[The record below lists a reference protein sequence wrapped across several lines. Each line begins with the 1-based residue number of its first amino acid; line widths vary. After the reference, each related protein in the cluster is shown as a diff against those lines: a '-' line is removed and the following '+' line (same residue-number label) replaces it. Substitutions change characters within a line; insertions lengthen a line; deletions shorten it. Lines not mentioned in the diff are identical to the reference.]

1 MHPRLVISNF
11 QLFSM
16 MLLFLFGSATIV
28 SIGQEARQSAWI
40 AVLVGMLIYLPFFAL
55 VTLLYKKHPEATF
68 PTILKIAFGKH
79 LGRIICMLYVLY
91 FIYIGARV
99 LRDFCELLLLTSMNH
114 TPLVIVG
121 AIMMAVI
128 AYACF
133 LEVEPIA
140 RASVLLL
147 VVFISFMV
155 LGFLLLFFS
164 DVMNPDR
171 MQPILGEGID
181 SIFKAVFPLILTFP
195 FGEMVVFLM
204 FNQFVKGERSLR
216 KMGTRAVVI
225 GGVMLSMLSLISLTT
240 LGQHL
245 VGSSTIPLIVTV
257 QQVNIGDIIQRMDML
272 AISVLIIGGFAKVTI
287 FAYAAIVGIKE
298 IYQTNS
304 HKLLIF
310 LIAISILTTT
320 VFMSDNS
327 VKHLDIGLKVVPV
340 WIHIPMQFVIP
351 IVTLLILQ
359 LKSRKKNRST

>member
-40 AVLVGMLIYLPFFAL
+40 AVLVGMLMYLPFFAL
-55 VTLLYKKHPEATF
+55 FTLLYKRHPEETF
-68 PTILKIAFGKH
+68 PTILKIAFGK
-79 LGRIICMLYVLY
+79 LVGKIICMLYVLY

-99 LRDFCELLLLTSMNH
+99 LRDFCELLLLTSMND

-121 AIMMAVI
+121 GVMTLVI

-147 VVFISFMV
+147 VVFVGFIV
-155 LGFLLLFFS
+155 LGFCLLFFS
-164 DVMNPDR
+164 DAMNPDR
-171 MQPILGEGID
+171 MHPILAEGIG
-181 SIFKAVFPLILTFP
+181 SIFRAVFPLILTFP

-204 FNQFVKGERSLR
+204 FNQFIKGEKSLR
-216 KMGTRAVVI
+216 KMGTRAVLI

-245 VGSSTIPLIVTV
+245 VGSSTIPLLVTV

-287 FAYAAIVGIKE
+287 FAYAAILGIKD
-298 IYQTNS
+298 IYQTRS
-304 HKLLIF
+304 HKLSLLF
-310 LIAISILTTT
+310 VTISILTTT
-320 VFMSDNS
+320 IFMSDNA
-327 VKHLDIGLKVVPV
+327 VKHLEIGLKIVPV

-351 IVTLLILQ
+351 IVALVMIQ
-359 LKSRKKNRST
+359 LKSRKKSRST